1 MAEPKNPN
9 RGLRKHRG
17 VNIGTNWK
25 KSKGKDAKAG
35 QYEKAVYDNKG
46 KRIGTRYKSKAR
58 PHGWASIDKKK
69 ESVASKTKRKI
80 GKRTAKHASIKA
92 KTKKKR

>member
-1 MAEPKNPN
+1 MAAPKNPN

-25 KSKGKDAKAG
+25 KSKAKGAAAG

-58 PHGWASIDKKK
+58 PHGWASVDKKK

-80 GKRTAKHASIKA
+80 GKRTAKHASRKVTA
-92 KTKKKR
+92 KRKR